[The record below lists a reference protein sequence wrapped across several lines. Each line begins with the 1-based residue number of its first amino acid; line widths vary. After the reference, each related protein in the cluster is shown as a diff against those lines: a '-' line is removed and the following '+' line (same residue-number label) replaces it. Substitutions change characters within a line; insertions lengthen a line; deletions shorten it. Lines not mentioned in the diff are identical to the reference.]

1 MEKIEHDGQAVNG
14 EEKADSQKAAGE
26 FMFLGLRMTQGISI
40 DAFSRRFGTNPD
52 EFYPQIR
59 DWVEGGLM
67 EEKDGQLK
75 LTRRG
80 LMVANSIF
88 VNFV

>member
-1 MEKIEHDGQAVNG
+1 
-14 EEKADSQKAAGE
+14 
-26 FMFLGLRMTQGISI
+26 MFLGLGMTQGISV
-40 DAFSRRFGTNPD
+40 DAFSRRFGKKPC
-52 EFYPQIR
+52 EFYPQIS
-59 DWVEGGLM
+59 DWVEGGLI

-88 VNFV
+88 VSFV